1 MRNSPTLTN
10 ALRVFIAVLLDLSLS
25 TEGQP
30 PSPGKRSNASDSMLP
45 RNVVISLSEVN
56 RLFPEVTHEAST
68 GQNLTAVANPK
79 GTRSVIYT
87 NSDSAKKVT
96 ITIDQYATVSAASL
110 AYQEA
115 VTKSKAV
122 PGFRPIPVENLGP
135 NAFVGT
141 VTQAGEIHVGL
152 GALRG
157 TLIVEVTLAGYD
169 STKENI
175 ARLISLTREQ
185 ELVAKGAIDRSE

>member
-68 GQNLTAVANPK
+68 GQNLTAV
-79 GTRSVIYT
+79 
-87 NSDSAKKVT
+87 
-96 ITIDQYATVSAASL
+96 
-110 AYQEA
+110 
-115 VTKSKAV
+115 
-122 PGFRPIPVENLGP
+122 
-135 NAFVGT
+135 
-141 VTQAGEIHVGL
+141 
-152 GALRG
+152 
-157 TLIVEVTLAGYD
+157 
-169 STKENI
+169 
-175 ARLISLTREQ
+175 
-185 ELVAKGAIDRSE
+185 

>member
-1 MRNSPTLTN
+1 
-10 ALRVFIAVLLDLSLS
+10 
-25 TEGQP
+25 
-30 PSPGKRSNASDSMLP
+30 MLP